1 MDERSEAM
9 TTNKPVAEL
18 DPRYSGADATA
29 RPWSEAIAHLEMAEV
44 FWLSTVRPDGRPH
57 VTTLLSVWLD
67 DALYFCTGA
76 SERKAKNL
84 ANNAH
89 CILTTGCN
97 TFDTG
102 LDIVVE
108 GDAVRVTNEAKLE
121 RIADLYES
129 KYGSDWR
136 FDVHD
141 GAFNGQGGNVALVF
155 EVAPATA
162 FGFGK
167 GASSSQTRWRFS
179 AK

>member
-1 MDERSEAM
+1 MPHNNPA
-9 TTNKPVAEL
+9 TEL
-18 DPRYSGADATA
+18 DTRYSSEDATA
-29 RPWSEAIAHLEMAEV
+29 TPWTEAIAQLEKAEV
-44 FWLSTVRPDGRPH
+44 YWLSTVRPDGRPH

-67 DALYFCTGA
+67 GALYFCTGA

-84 ANNAH
+84 AHNPH

-102 LDIVVE
+102 LDLVVE
-108 GDAVRVTNEAKLE
+108 GDAVRVTDEVKLK

-136 FDVHD
+136 FDVRD
-141 GAFNGQGGNVALVF
+141 GAFSGEGGNVALVF
-155 EVAPATA
+155 EVAPVTA

-167 GASSSQTRWRFS
+167 GVSSSQTRWRF
-179 AK
+179 